1 MALLVPDDGTLVRA
15 LMAVDRLVVSVGL
28 LVLLGGA
35 GFVAVAQLE
44 AASRMTRRLERRA
57 WWLLGFAWWA
67 TAIGTFA
74 GLLLYG
80 PFAAGAPAGRALDAA
95 PLDQTLRTRFG
106 GIWALRVLL
115 LVLLALLWVW
125 SEPEERGWP
134 RKGAWAAVGAL
145 AAVLAVTPALSG
157 HSGAGPDAAFGVAV
171 GVLHFSAAAVWFGG
185 LILLGACVLPRADGR
200 LLHPVLRFSSV
211 AFTAMVVIVATGTVQ
226 GWRQLGSLQALAH
239 TAYGRLLVAKVAA
252 FLLLVAFAGRS
263 RTLVRRR
270 LVARAL
276 VGAAPARHG
285 ADGDADADS
294 VWLLRRLVLAEV
306 VIAVV
311 VLALTALLGIATPPR
326 AT

>member
-1 MALLVPDDGTLVRA
+1 MALLVPDDGALVRA
-15 LMAVDRLVVSVGL
+15 LMAMDRLVVSVGL

-80 PFAAGAPAGRALDAA
+80 PFTAGAPVGRALVAA

-106 GIWALRVLL
+106 GIWAVRVLV

-125 SEPEERGWP
+125 SEPGAGRP

-185 LILLGACVLPRADGR
+185 LILLGACVLPRADGG

-226 GWRQLGSLQALAH
+226 GWRQLGGLHALAH

-252 FLLLVAFAGRS
+252 FLLLVAFAGQS
-263 RTLVRRR
+263 RTLVR
-270 LVARAL
+270 
-276 VGAAPARHG
+276 
-285 ADGDADADS
+285 
-294 VWLLRRLVLAEV
+294 RRLVLAEV

-311 VLALTALLGIATPPR
+311 VPTLTALLGIATPPT
-326 AT
+326 A